1 MALLRDIK
9 PGKREN
15 ISERV
20 NIHIQDEEIF
30 IFQLTPDDEAEIRWM
45 QRVVQDGM
53 SSIYEL
59 KLSNTGR
66 AR

>member
-45 QRVVQDGM
+45 
-53 SSIYEL
+53 
-59 KLSNTGR
+59 
-66 AR
+66 